1 MVESVVRHWVEVM
14 VEGAEERGDRGQEG
28 RHHTAFFY
36 ADNGIV
42 ASSEPQWIHVT
53 FSTLVGLF
61 DRVGLRTNIG
71 KTSVMVCFLCQAE
84 GNQSEVTYK
93 RRMKGEGPY
102 YREWQK
108 GRVQCRE

>member
-1 MVESVVRHWVEVM
+1 MVDLSDPRWLQDE
-14 VEGAEERGDRGQEG
+14 
-28 RHHTAFFY
+28 
-36 ADNGIV
+36 
-42 ASSEPQWIHVT
+42 

-61 DRVGLRTNIG
+61 DRVGLRTNVG
-71 KTSVMVCFLCQAE
+71 KTSVMVCFLCQAA